1 MSLKAFDSRQ
11 AYLTLFLVWLSYIGL
26 YLNRRN
32 ISIVLPVLIREV
44 KISYSE
50 AGFLVSAFFVTYALA
65 QIPSGWLADRL
76 GGLKTLVTGNIITFF
91 SSMMS
96 GLAVNYP
103 MLLLSRVFCG
113 LGQGMG
119 WPSST
124 KLVSQSFPEERRG
137 FALGALTSSVAV
149 GSFTSLTVSAAILEW
164 FDWRMVFLIPSII
177 LLFFTLLLFLGLR
190 RFYFNMG
197 DIGSVGVGFGRVFR
211 DRVVFSSALSYF
223 CWKFGFEGLSY
234 WLPTFF
240 FEVKGFSLQN
250 AGLIVG
256 VFLLIGMFAMPI
268 GGVLSDRLNRVFII
282 ELSLILAGFLLFIFT
297 ISEGVIS
304 LIILMFVSFFFQMSE
319 GIYFTIPA
327 DRLKSDLAGTGAG
340 FINSLGQVG
349 SFSSPLITG
358 IVIELY
364 HSYTI
369 AFLLYSLLSLLGF
382 SIIWLAKHLQ

>member
-1 MSLKAFDSRQ
+1 MGLKAFDSRQ

-32 ISIVLPVLIREV
+32 ISIVLPVLIREM

-76 GGLKTLVTGNIITFF
+76 GGFKTLVAGNIITFLF
-91 SSMMS
+91 SMMS
-96 GLAVNYP
+96 GLAVNYS
-103 MLLLSRVFCG
+103 MLSLSRVFCG
-113 LGQGMG
+113 VGQGMG

-124 KLVSQSFPEERRG
+124 KLVSQSFPEGGICVRSSYLRRCCWILHITNSFRSSFRVVWLEDG
-137 FALGALTSSVAV
+137 FPHPLPNP
-149 GSFTSLTVSAAILEW
+149 TVSHIPPTSW
-164 FDWRMVFLIPSII
+164 FRN
-177 LLFFTLLLFLGLR
+177 
-190 RFYFNMG
+190 FYFNMG
-197 DIGSVGVGFGRVFR
+197 DVGSIGFRRVFR
-211 DRVVFSSALSYF
+211 DRVVFSAALSYF

-240 FEVKGFSLQN
+240 FEALQN

-256 VFLLIGMFAMPI
+256 VFLLIGLFAMPL
-268 GGVLSDRLNRVFII
+268 GGVLSDRLSRVSVI
-282 ELSLILAGFLLFIFT
+282 EISLILAGFLLFIFT
-297 ISEGVIS
+297 ISEDVIS
-304 LIILMFVSFFFQMSE
+304 LAALMLASFSLQMSE

-340 FINSLGQVG
+340 FINSLGQAG
-349 SFSSPLITG
+349 SLSSPLITG

-369 AFLLYSLLSLLGF
+369 AFLLYSLLSILGF
-382 SIIWLAKHLQ
+382 SIIWLTKHLQ

>member
-1 MSLKAFDSRQ
+1 MGLKAFDSRQ

-32 ISIVLPVLIREV
+32 ISIVLPVLIREM

-76 GGLKTLVTGNIITFF
+76 GGLKTLVAGNIITFLF
-91 SSMMS
+91 SMMS
-96 GLAVNYP
+96 GLAVNYS
-103 MLLLSRVFCG
+103 MLSLSRVFCG
-113 LGQGMG
+113 VGQGMG

-124 KLVSQSFPEERRG
+124 KLVSQSFPEGRRG
-137 FALGALTSSVAV
+137 FALGVLTSGVAV
-149 GSFTSLTVSAAILEW
+149 GSFISLTVSAVVLEW
-164 FDWRMVFLIPSII
+164 FGWRMVFLIPSLI
-177 LLFFTLLLFLGLR
+177 LLFFTFLLLLGLR
-190 RFYFNMG
+190 NFYFNMG
-197 DIGSVGVGFGRVFR
+197 DVGSIGFRRVFR
-211 DRVVFSSALSYF
+211 DRVVFSAALSYF

-256 VFLLIGMFAMPI
+256 VFLLIGLFAMPL
-268 GGVLSDRLNRVFII
+268 GGVLSDRLSRVSVI
-282 ELSLILAGFLLFIFT
+282 EISLILAGFLLFIFT
-297 ISEGVIS
+297 ISEDVIS
-304 LIILMFVSFFFQMSE
+304 LAALMLASFSLQMSE

-349 SFSSPLITG
+349 SLSSPLITG

-369 AFLLYSLLSLLGF
+369 AFLLYSLLSILGF